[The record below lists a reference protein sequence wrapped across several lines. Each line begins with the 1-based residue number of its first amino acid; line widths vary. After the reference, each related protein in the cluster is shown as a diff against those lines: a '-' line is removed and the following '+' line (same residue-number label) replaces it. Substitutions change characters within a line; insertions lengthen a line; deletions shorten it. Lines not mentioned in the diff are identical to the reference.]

1 MSFLIYSLAWR
12 LIRMM
17 PERSA
22 YRLGDRIARY
32 ALSRSGKRVSRLRE
46 NLRIVMG
53 NPSEEALAKML
64 DRAMRSNLRYWIDTF
79 RFPNWSAERMR
90 TTVSVHNRTVFDD
103 LMGQG
108 KGLIVALPHAGNWDH
123 AGAFF
128 CAEGFPLVTVAE
140 HLKPE
145 RLFRKFL
152 AYREAMGMEV
162 LDLDGKVISQLE
174 QRLREG
180 RLIAL
185 VSDRDLSASGVIVD
199 FFQRKAKFPPGPAR
213 LAITT
218 GAPLITAYVSYTNEG
233 IHVDFSEPISLSP
246 RSESIEN
253 KVERITQEIAKNF
266 ERGIRSRPDDW
277 HMLQRVFIEESAAER
292 NERPLP

>member
-1 MSFLIYSLAWR
+1 MSFLIYSFAWH
-12 LIRMM
+12 LIRLM
-17 PERSA
+17 PEKSA
-22 YRLGDRIARY
+22 YRLGDWISRY
-32 ALSRSGKRVSRLRE
+32 ALSRDGRRVKRLRE

-53 NPSEEALAKML
+53 NPSGAQLEKML
-64 DRAMRSNLRYWIDTF
+64 DLAMRSNLRYWIDTF

-90 TTVSVHNRTVFDD
+90 STVKVHNRALFDD

-108 KGLIVALPHAGNWDH
+108 RGLIVALPHAGNWDH

-162 LDLDGKVISQLE
+162 LDLDGKVIGQLE
-174 QRLREG
+174 ARLREG

-199 FFQRKAKFPPGPAR
+199 FFERKAKFPPGPAR

-218 GAPLITAYVSYTNEG
+218 GAPLITAYVSYTEEG
-233 IHVDFSEPISLSP
+233 IHVDFSEPINTVN
-246 RSESIEN
+246 RSGSIEQQ
-253 KVERITQEIAKNF
+253 VAAITQEIAENF
-266 ERGIRSRPDDW
+266 ERGIRSCPQDW
-277 HMLQRVFIEESAAER
+277 HMLQRVFIEPDTSSRSENGS
-292 NERPLP
+292 